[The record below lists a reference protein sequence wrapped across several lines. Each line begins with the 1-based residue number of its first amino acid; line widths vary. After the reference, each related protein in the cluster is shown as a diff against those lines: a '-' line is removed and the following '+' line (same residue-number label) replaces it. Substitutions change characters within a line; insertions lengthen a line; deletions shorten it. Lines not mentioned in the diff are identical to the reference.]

1 MLWAKPG
8 AFAPDSVSAMH
19 RTALPL
25 LLLPLLGAVPASAA
39 VTLGGATER
48 PPLDHR
54 AGEPIVFAFTPAGAD
69 VPEGARVAWSLVRD
83 GAPGVVSNGVSAVGP
98 DGTACVAASLDRPG
112 FARVSAAL
120 QDAAGARVPG
130 AVCRLAAGA
139 DVAALR
145 GADEP
150 EDFDAFWS
158 RVRAEAD
165 AADLAGALA
174 VPAPDRI
181 AGRFP
186 GFQVRAF
193 RAPFP
198 GKAAPATGWALWRTG
213 APHGSLPLEV
223 RFEDYGMDGGE
234 PPADAADPDALVV
247 CVNAHGFELGRD
259 RAYYAEFMN
268 RVSNGGNG
276 GAYGFRNADNDNP
289 ETCYFRGMVARD
301 LLALRFARS
310 LPQWDGETLRVSG
323 AGQGGFQAVA
333 AAALDSAV
341 TACRADEPWL
351 CDLAAADFAR
361 YGGWRPA
368 YRPALR
374 YFDAANLAARVKCR
388 ATVFCPAASDRCPPS
403 GVLILYN
410 RLAGPKS
417 LLFTQN
423 VRRFGPG
430 GEVPPG
436 AQTQLLEHP

>member
-1 MLWAKPG
+1 MTRIL
-8 AFAPDSVSAMH
+8 
-19 RTALPL
+19 RLPL
-25 LLLPLLGAVPASAA
+25 FLLLAAAPAAPLRAELVLGA
-39 VTLGGATER
+39 ATVR
-48 PPLDHR
+48 PPLDNR
-54 AGEPIVFAFTPAGAD
+54 VGEPIVFALTLLRDG
-69 VPEGARVAWSLVRD
+69 VPVEGRASWYLEMD
-83 GAPGVVSNGVSAVGP
+83 GAPGEGIRREVDIKPGEPGLVTAV
-98 DGTACVAASLDRPG
+98 LDRPG
-112 FARVSAAL
+112 FVRLAAATL
-120 QDAAGARVPG
+120 YPDGLRDG
-130 AVCRLAAGA
+130 NTRCLAAGA
-139 DVAALR
+139 DVAELH

-150 EDFDAFWS
+150 EDFDAFWA

-165 AADLAGALA
+165 AADLSASFAA
-174 VPAPDRI
+174 PAPD
-181 AGRFP
+181 AVASRFP
-186 GFQVRAF
+186 GFQVRGF
-193 RAPFP
+193 RAPFADP
-198 GKAAPATGWALWRTG
+198 DAAPATGWVLWRTG
-213 APHGSLPLEV
+213 APHRSLPLEV
-223 RFEDYGMDGGE
+223 RFEDYGMDGDV
-234 PPADAADPDALVV
+234 PAPEAADPDALVV
-247 CVNAHGFELGRD
+247 CVNAHGFELGRE
-259 RAYYAEFMN
+259 RAYYVDFMN

-276 GAYGFRNADNDNP
+276 GAYGFRNAENDNP

-333 AAALDSAV
+333 AAALDPAV

-388 ATVFCPAASDRCPPS
+388 ATVFCPAASHRCPPS

-417 LLFTQN
+417 LLFAQN

-436 AQTQLLEHP
+436 AQTQLLECPEPESSKDSP